1 MKKHLFILLACLF
14 VVNIGFGITLPVL
27 AFYTER
33 LALAEGASGK
43 AAAMHVGLLTSVYAL
58 MQLVFAPLWGRLSDR
73 FGRKPLLLLGIA
85 GYATAQALFGI
96 AANLWLLYAARIV
109 GGVFSAAT
117 ITAATAYIADKTG
130 TETRSRGMAWLG
142 TAVSLGVVVGPALG
156 GVLARSDWHFSASF
170 GHFVVDGFSIPFFT
184 AAILALLMLPVA
196 VRRLPESL
204 AAKTHETPEEKAKIG
219 WREIERR
226 LRPLLALAFIGQ
238 FGLALFEAIFALYA
252 GAKFDYGPVEVGAIF
267 IVCGLVMAIF
277 QTVMV
282 GFFAG
287 RVGEIYQIAAG
298 FILMGGS
305 LAMITAAQTTPAV
318 FALVGVMA
326 LGMALI
332 APNLSSLVSKGMDGS
347 NTGTAIGA
355 QNAANSLGQFGG
367 PVLGGALF
375 AVSVGMPFLFAGIA
389 LLATGLVVARKI
401 LFSPVSAAFGGIG
414 QTGEEKN

>member
-73 FGRKPLLLLGIA
+73 FGRKLLLLLGIA

-109 GGVFSAAT
+109 GGIFSAAT
-117 ITAATAYIADKTG
+117 VTTATAYIADKTDA
-130 TETRSRGMAWLG
+130 ETRTRGMAWLG

-184 AAILALLMLPVA
+184 AAILALLTLPVA

-204 AAKTHETPEEKAKIG
+204 AAKTPAASEEKAKIG
-219 WREIERR
+219 WRELESR

-252 GAKFDYGPVEVGAIF
+252 GAKFGYGPVEVGAIF

-298 FILMGGS
+298 FVLMGGS
-305 LAMITAAQTTPAV
+305 LAMITASQTTPTV

-326 LGMALI
+326 FGMALI
-332 APNLSSLVSKGMDGS
+332 APNLTALVSKRMDGS
-347 NTGTAIGA
+347 NTGAAIGA

-375 AVSVGMPFLFAGIA
+375 AVSVGMPFLLAGIA
-389 LLATGLVVARKI
+389 LLATGLVVFRQI
-401 LFSPVSAAFGGIG
+401 LFSPVSAAFRGIG

>member
-73 FGRKPLLLLGIA
+73 FGRKLLLLLGIA

-109 GGVFSAAT
+109 GGIFSAAT
-117 ITAATAYIADKTG
+117 VTAATAYIADKTDA
-130 TETRSRGMAWLG
+130 ETRTRGMAWLG

-184 AAILALLMLPVA
+184 AAILALLTLPVA

-204 AAKTHETPEEKAKIG
+204 AAKTPAASEEKAKIG
-219 WREIERR
+219 WRELESR

-252 GAKFDYGPVEVGAIF
+252 GAKFGYGPVEVGAIF

-298 FILMGGS
+298 FVLMGGS
-305 LAMITAAQTTPAV
+305 LAMITASQTTPTV

-326 LGMALI
+326 FGMALI
-332 APNLSSLVSKGMDGS
+332 APNLTALVSKRMDGS
-347 NTGTAIGA
+347 NTGAAIGA

-375 AVSVGMPFLFAGIA
+375 AVSVGMPFLLAGIA
-389 LLATGLVVARKI
+389 LLATGLVVFRQI
-401 LFSPVSAAFGGIG
+401 LFSPVSAAFRGIG